1 VGLDEMNVL
10 GLDEWQWAPLTGLDA
25 TAIVSAVRARHARQF
40 EVAPPDPLSGTPW
53 RLRSTGLVGF
63 LPLGGDTGTAL
74 RIAPKVPIAS
84 ILALIERAYDLD
96 SLRWH
101 GGPDVAATIEGL
113 FEVLV
118 SLLCHQIGARIRQ
131 GLYRAYVDER
141 DELQVARGRLA
152 PRETIARS
160 LRGSVSLVCDFE
172 ELTEDLDDNRLLL
185 WTLDRVRR
193 VALGRADVRRALREQ
208 HRTLSAALTLTPFT
222 PAACVGRFYHRLNAD
237 YRPIHALC
245 RAVLD
250 ACGAATA
257 AGPTETVPFTVNMP
271 RLFERFVARWL
282 AAELTAWAIDAQH
295 RITLADDLAYP
306 VDVVIRDRADGRA
319 VAVIDTKYKD
329 HDRPAPAD
337 IQQVVFYAT
346 ALGCR
351 DAWLLYPRPVA
362 ARTLVVGPVRV
373 RTIGIDLG
381 DPAAWPQCS
390 NTLARELDKT
400 ATPALPS
407 GQSR

>member
-1 VGLDEMNVL
+1 MNVL
-10 GLDEWQWAPLTGLDA
+10 ALDEWQWAPLVGPDA
-25 TAIVSAVRARHARQF
+25 IAIVAAVRARHARQF

-53 RLRSTGLVGF
+53 RLRSTGLVGL
-63 LPLGGDTGTAL
+63 LPLGGDTATAL

-84 ILALIERAYDLD
+84 VLALIERAYDLD

-101 GGPDVAATIEGL
+101 EGLDAATTIEGL

-118 SLLCHQIGARIRQ
+118 SLLCHRIGARIRQ

-141 DELQVARGRLA
+141 DELQVARGRVA
-152 PRETIARS
+152 PRETIARA
-160 LRGSVSLVCDFE
+160 LRGSVGLVCDFE
-172 ELTEDLDDNRLLL
+172 ELTDDLDDNRLLL

-222 PAACVGRFYHRLNAD
+222 PSACVDRFYHRLNAD

-250 ACGAATA
+250 ACAAATA
-257 AGPTETVPFTVNMP
+257 AGPTEAVPFTVDMP

-282 AAELTAWAIDAQH
+282 AAELPAWSFDAQH
-295 RITLADDLAYP
+295 RITLADDLTYP
-306 VDVVIRDRADGRA
+306 VDVVVRDRADGRA
-319 VAVIDTKYKD
+319 IAVIDTKYKD

-346 ALGCR
+346 ALGCA
-351 DAWLLYPRPVA
+351 DAWLLYPRPVSR
-362 ARTLVVGPVRV
+362 RTITVGPVRV
-373 RTIGIDLG
+373 HTLGIDLR
-381 DPAAWPQCS
+381 DANAWSQCS
-390 NTLARELDKT
+390 HALARSLGET
-400 ATPALPS
+400 GMPARDRQVS
-407 GQSR
+407 

>member
-1 VGLDEMNVL
+1 MNVL
-10 GLDEWQWAPLTGLDA
+10 PLDEWQWTPLDEAAAP
-25 TAIVSAVRARHARQF
+25 AIVRSIRARHARQF
-40 EVAPPDPLSGTPW
+40 EVAPPDPLSGAPW

-63 LPLGGDTGTAL
+63 LPLGGDRATAL

-101 GGPDVAATIEGL
+101 DGMDAATTIEGL

-118 SLLCHQIGARIRQ
+118 SLLCHRIGVRIRQ

-141 DELQVARGRLA
+141 DELQVARGRVA

-160 LRGSVSLVCDFE
+160 LRGSVGLVCDFE
-172 ELTEDLDDNRLLL
+172 ELTDDLDDNRLLL

-193 VALGRADVRRALREQ
+193 VALRRADVRRALREQ
-208 HRTLSAALTLTPFT
+208 HRTLAAALTLTPFPST
-222 PAACVGRFYHRLNAD
+222 ACVGRVYHRLNAD

-257 AGPTETVPFTVNMP
+257 VGPTESIPFTVDMP

-282 AAELTAWAIDAQH
+282 AAELPAWAIDPQH

-306 VDVVIRDRADGRA
+306 VDIVVRDRVSGRP

-329 HDRPAPAD
+329 HDRPSPD
-337 IQQVVFYAT
+337 DLQQVVFYAV
-346 ALGCR
+346 ALGCDR
-351 DAWLLYPRPVA
+351 AWLLYPRPVP
-362 ARTLVVGPVRV
+362 ARQIVAGPVTV
-373 RTIGIDLG
+373 TTLAIDLAA
-381 DPAAWPQCS
+381 PATWADAAAGFARS
-390 NTLARELDKT
+390 LAT
-400 ATPALPS
+400 
-407 GQSR
+407 